1 MTGVAGRLGTALW
14 RIGYAAAILLIL
26 SVVIFDLV
34 FSWFG
39 PPASEVLA
47 AIWFIYI
54 LPGNILLLI
63 AGAYAAGYIGPFHLR
78 RQSRAMTP

>member
-1 MTGVAGRLGTALW
+1 MDVLK
-14 RIGYAAAILLIL
+14 RIGYATAILLAL

-39 PPASEVLA
+39 PPANEALA

-54 LPGNILLLI
+54 LPGNVLFLLV
-63 AGAYAAGYIGPFHLR
+63 GAYAAGYIGPFHR
-78 RQSRAMTP
+78 RRHNDAEAP